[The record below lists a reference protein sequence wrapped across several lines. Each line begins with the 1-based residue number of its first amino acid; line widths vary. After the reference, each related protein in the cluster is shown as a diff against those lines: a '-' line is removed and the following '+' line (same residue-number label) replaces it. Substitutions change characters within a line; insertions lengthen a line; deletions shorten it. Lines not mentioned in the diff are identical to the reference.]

1 LFSPSAGLADG
12 DWVRE
17 DDGDALWKAE
27 VWITRGVKVVMLL
40 QTDSLLVLG
49 RVVVGIA
56 EVMSQAEWLMSHL
69 EGGIEA
75 RSFGATSSL
84 K

>member
-1 LFSPSAGLADG
+1 MMVMLYGKLEYGF
-12 DWVRE
+12 
-17 DDGDALWKAE
+17 
-27 VWITRGVKVVMLL
+27 TRGVKVVMLL

-69 EGGIEA
+69 EEGIEA